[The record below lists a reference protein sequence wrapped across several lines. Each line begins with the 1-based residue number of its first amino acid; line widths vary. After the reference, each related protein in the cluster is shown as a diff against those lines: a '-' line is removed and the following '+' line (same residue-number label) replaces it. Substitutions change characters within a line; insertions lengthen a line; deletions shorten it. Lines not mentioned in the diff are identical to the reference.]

1 MIHLT
6 PKAAEKMRELLKNQ
20 GDPQVG
26 IRLSVVGGGCSG
38 FQYDMG
44 FDTPREDDEVVEFE
58 GGKLLI
64 DPISY
69 RYLKGVEI
77 DFVET
82 IQGAGFSFHNPN
94 AVRTCGCGKS
104 FAV

>member
-1 MIHLT
+1 MLTVT
-6 PKAAEKMRELLKNQ
+6 PKAEAKLAELLRQQ
-20 GDPQVG
+20 GNPELG
-26 IRLSVVGGGCSG
+26 IRLSIVGGGCSG

-44 FDTPREDDEVVEFE
+44 FDRPREDDEIIELNGV
-58 GGKLLI
+58 KLLV

-82 IQGAGFSFHNPN
+82 LQGAGFSFHNPN

>member
-1 MIHLT
+1 MLTIT
-6 PKAAEKMRELLKNQ
+6 PKASAKLAELLTQQ
-20 GDPQVG
+20 GDPELG
-26 IRLSVVGGGCSG
+26 IRLSIVGGGCSG

-44 FDTPREDDEVVEFE
+44 FDKPREEDEIIVLNGV
-58 GGKLLI
+58 KLLV
-64 DPISY
+64 DPISF
-69 RYLKGVEI
+69 RYLKGIEI

-82 IQGAGFSFHNPN
+82 LQGAGFAFHNPN